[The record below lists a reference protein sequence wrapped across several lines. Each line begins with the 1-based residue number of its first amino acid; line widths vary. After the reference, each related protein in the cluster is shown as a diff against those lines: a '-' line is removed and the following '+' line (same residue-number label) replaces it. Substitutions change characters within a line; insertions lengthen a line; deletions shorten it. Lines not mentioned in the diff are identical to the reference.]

1 MLLKI
6 TLHNKIITRVTWS
19 TYWDDALA
27 AVSGFLNESQFA
39 AAAARGSIDEDRG
52 LVKELATLFNSKIT
66 YAVLNMGE
74 VHGNLFEIEEI
85 KITAANEVI
94 INELFRC
101 RRNGGIDGGWIR
113 QSNLRTL
120 VSTNGAL
127 IGTLTGFIKLGIVE
141 KQSQTLLDGEVIK
154 FYRIRREHVYG
165 R

>member
-39 AAAARGSIDEDRG
+39 AAAARESIDEDREAVKG
-52 LVKELATLFNSKIT
+52 LNILFNST
-66 YAVLNMGE
+66 AVYAVLNTNK
-74 VHGNLFEIEEI
+74 VSGNLFEIEEV

-94 INELFRC
+94 LNELFR
-101 RRNGGIDGGWIR
+101 RRRDGGIDGGWVR
-113 QSNLRTL
+113 QSQLRTL
-120 VSTNGAL
+120 VSSNGAL
-127 IGTLTGFIKLGIVE
+127 LGTMTGTIKLGIVE